1 MVAPAGTSPD
11 QGRREH
17 YGEFYGLRPLPDDGR
32 PLLLVHGN
40 CQAEAMR
47 VLLAGVGEHR
57 TVRVPPVHELEA
69 SVAEASRTRSIRFRR
84 TRSGALGKCSLRRR
98 AM

>member
-1 MVAPAGTSPD
+1 MVAPARTSPD

-40 CQAEAMR
+40 CQAEALR
-47 VLLAGVGEHR
+47 VLLEIADGER
-57 TVRVPPVHELEA
+57 EYDFAAAA
-69 SVAEASRTRSIRFRR
+69 SVAEA
-84 TRSGALGKCSLRRR
+84 R
-98 AM
+98 ADRLP